1 MTFSCDAATFG
12 SYPTDFLV
20 AAGKI
25 RTIFSLLAK
34 SQMSRSTWVNCI
46 SLVSLSPSSYS
57 VSVWVSVL
65 KLLAAHLFANAPSV
79 KLLLLQ
85 CVAFRL
91 PFSLA
96 HTHTYKCNCFG
107 CKKRVPV
114 ACSRHR
120 VFFLVFFVFLFPAN
134 FLSWFMWRGRDVICN
149 KGS

>member
-34 SQMSRSTWVNCI
+34 SQMSRSTWVHKFG
-46 SLVSLSPSSYS
+46 LSLSQF
-57 VSVWVSVL
+57 L
-65 KLLAAHLFANAPSV
+65 
-79 KLLLLQ
+79 
-85 CVAFRL
+85 
-91 PFSLA
+91 FSLRLSLGPKA
-96 HTHTYKCNCFG
+96 SRSSFVCQRAKCQVAVAAVRRIPSTFLTCTHKRNCFG

-120 VFFLVFFVFLFPAN
+120 VFFLVFFVFLFLAN